1 MPKGER
7 RMVKDLIRL
16 ENRGRGTYVYVAG
29 FRVDRALKGISFD
42 QSLGNVKDPTVTA
55 TIDIKEMLQVLSKVT
70 PEQLEEAKEI
80 IKPYLAGYERT
91 VTEDGNSSM
100 EVLV

>member
-1 MPKGER
+1 
-7 RMVKDLIRL
+7 MVKDLVRF
-16 ENRGRGTYVYVAG
+16 ENRGRETRVYVVG
-29 FRVDRALKGISFD
+29 IMVGRALKGISFD
-42 QSLGNVKDPTVTA
+42 QSVENVNNPTITA
-55 TIDIKEMLQVLSKVT
+55 TIDIKEMLRELSKVT

-100 EVLV
+100 EVLI

>member
-1 MPKGER
+1 
-7 RMVKDLIRL
+7 MVKDLIRF

-29 FRVDRALKGISFD
+29 IRVDRALKGISFD
-42 QSLGNVKDPTVTA
+42 QSVGNVKDPTVTA
-55 TIDIKEMLQVLSKVT
+55 TIDIEEMLRVLAEVT
-70 PEQLEEAKEI
+70 PEQIEEVKEI
-80 IKPYLAGYERT
+80 IKPYLKGYERT

>member
-1 MPKGER
+1 
-7 RMVKDLIRL
+7 MVNDLIRL
-16 ENRGRGTYVYVAG
+16 ENKGRSTYVYVAG
-29 FRVDRALKGISFD
+29 IGLGRAIKGITFNQQVESV
-42 QSLGNVKDPTVTA
+42 NDPTITA
-55 TIDIKEMLQVLSKVT
+55 TIDIKEMLRVLAEVT